1 MSTLLC
7 SPIAESE
14 LTHTYELW
22 LRAAIERATHKEA
35 YSLIMKKASI
45 NTCLGQ
51 RLQRSSFSLLLNH
64 YLSTPTQLHY
74 THCLQE

>member
-1 MSTLLC
+1 MSTLLS

-22 LRAAIERATHKEA
+22 LRAAIEHATHKEA

-51 RLQRSSFSLLLNH
+51 
-64 YLSTPTQLHY
+64 
-74 THCLQE
+74 